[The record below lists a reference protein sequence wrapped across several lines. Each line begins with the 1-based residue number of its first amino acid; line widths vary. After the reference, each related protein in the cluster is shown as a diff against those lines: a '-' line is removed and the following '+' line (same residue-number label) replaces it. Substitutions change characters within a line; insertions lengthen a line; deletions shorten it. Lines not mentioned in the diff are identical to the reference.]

1 MRNCYLTNGILKTKW
16 EHAGRKERQTV
27 ILLAQI
33 GGCLC
38 ILAAMMNEEEGPW
51 IIELADW
58 LHTDTF
64 VNPQGPPNT

>member
-1 MRNCYLTNGILKTKW
+1 M
-16 EHAGRKERQTV
+16 

-64 VNPQGPPNT
+64 LNPQWPPNTY